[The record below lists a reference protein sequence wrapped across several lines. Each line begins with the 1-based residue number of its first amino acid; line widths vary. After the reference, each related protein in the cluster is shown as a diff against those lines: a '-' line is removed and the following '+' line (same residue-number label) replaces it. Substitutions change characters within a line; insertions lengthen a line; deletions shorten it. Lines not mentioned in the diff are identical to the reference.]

1 MMQAAAFSR
10 QELMIAVIARLLA
23 GCRLVATG
31 ASSPIPGAGA
41 LLARAQSGGSL
52 RVNVLGSIRND
63 FLCDGG
69 VELFDL
75 AGQGRLDA
83 FFLCG
88 GQIAGHA
95 HINLCGRSETRRAG
109 KEGGCTCRIRWS
121 AVY

>member
-10 QELMIAVIARLLA
+10 QELMITVIARLLA

-63 FLCDGG
+63 FLCAGG
-69 VELFDL
+69 VE
-75 AGQGRLDA
+75 
-83 FFLCG
+83 
-88 GQIAGHA
+88 QIGSAE
-95 HINLCGRSETRRAG
+95 CRARVCQCVSISVG
-109 KEGGCTCRIRWS
+109 
-121 AVY
+121 AVPLKKKNNKK